1 MEHTAP
7 PAQRRAANGSL
18 GETCSNVR
26 QSPGRTGAPGLAD
39 STEQVPTDQN
49 DTTAELLI
57 DDYKKMGTLFGEL
70 NKILVGAGFSRMYF
84 GERTVE
90 PVLVLF
96 FAVML
101 WFLGLQA
108 LGLVSILCLVILHIQ
123 K

>member
-18 GETCSNVR
+18 GETRSNDR
-26 QSPGRTGAPGLAD
+26 QSPALAD